1 MNRYLLHLSVPL
13 LALALAGCGDSAPE
27 GPVDDAGASGDT
39 TDSQGEAGEDTGD
52 ASGGDRAWRTSTP
65 SRRPREAASASA

>member
-27 GPVDDAGASGDT
+27 GPGDDAGASGDT
-39 TDSQGEAGEDTGD
+39 VDSQGEAGEDTGD
-52 ASGGDRAWRTSTP
+52 ASEETEPGPELCLLYTSP
-65 SRRPREAASASA
+65 SPRD